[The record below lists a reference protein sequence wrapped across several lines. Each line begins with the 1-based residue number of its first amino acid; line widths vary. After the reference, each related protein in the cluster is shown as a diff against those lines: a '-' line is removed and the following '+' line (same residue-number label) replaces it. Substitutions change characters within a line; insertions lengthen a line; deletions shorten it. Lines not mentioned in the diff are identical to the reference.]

1 MRAIA
6 DGRFGRAVATLTAR
20 HGDAVSFLDLM
31 DDRGRDLRDPN
42 YFGDADHMTG
52 EVADAWRASSA
63 RGSCRSCGLKRAPTS
78 GAMPDGGN
86 SALKS
91 SLPMRRRGIGS
102 ATSRP
107 TL

>member
-42 YFGDADHMTG
+42 YFGDADHMTSEG
-52 EVADAWRASSA
+52 GDALRASSA
-63 RGSCRSCGLKRAPTS
+63 RGWYRCCSLKHAPTS
-78 GAMPDGGN
+78 GAMPDG
-86 SALKS
+86 
-91 SLPMRRRGIGS
+91 
-102 ATSRP
+102 
-107 TL
+107 